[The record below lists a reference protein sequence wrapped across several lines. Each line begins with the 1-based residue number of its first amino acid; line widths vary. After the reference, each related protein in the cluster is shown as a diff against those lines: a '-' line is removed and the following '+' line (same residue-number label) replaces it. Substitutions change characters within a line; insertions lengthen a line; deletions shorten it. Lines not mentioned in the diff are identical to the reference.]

1 MVLFLPAATVHC
13 AARILSGEG
22 TASVRSEFIHLGKP
36 AVAPSADGGRSAPE
50 HHGTPAL
57 RPRRPTWAGDL
68 KQWLDDFRA
77 EHGRPPRLLHVGNI
91 ANNAYNNA
99 KLLNEAGLD
108 CDVLCHDYYHI
119 MGCPEWQ
126 DADFQGEVSS
136 QFFPDWTRVDL
147 KGFRRP
153 RWFVQGPVPPCIA
166 YLLAKRRG
174 RRLRQSLLWWLLS
187 GMNRTSKWAR
197 PAAWAWQALR
207 VANRKASA
215 AWRRLRRHYRG
226 WKFLAGL
233 AVWPCWRR
241 RAVGRENRGGPVA
254 GDAVVALRAVV
265 RQAAAAFD
273 RREGLWPRI
282 CAGGAVRRARC
293 ES

>member
-1 MVLFLPAATVHC
+1 
-13 AARILSGEG
+13 
-22 TASVRSEFIHLGKP
+22 
-36 AVAPSADGGRSAPE
+36 
-50 HHGTPAL
+50 
-57 RPRRPTWAGDL
+57 
-68 KQWLDDFRA
+68 
-77 EHGRPPRLLHVGNI
+77 
-91 ANNAYNNA
+91 
-99 KLLNEAGLD
+99 
-108 CDVLCHDYYHI
+108 

-174 RRLRQSLLWWLLS
+174 RRLRQSLLWWLLG

-233 AVWPCWRR
+233 ALLALLAAARVLDARTAAALLLAMLSLRYVPWCVKRLRR
-241 RAVGRENRGGPVA
+241 LIAVKVFGRESAPAARF
-254 GDAVVALRAVV
+254 DV
-265 RQAAAAFD
+265 RVQKLIDEFA
-273 RREGLWPRI
+273 RRFPHRPDQLTPDDFKGYSVSLWLWQ
-282 CAGGAVRRARC
+282 
-293 ES
+293 